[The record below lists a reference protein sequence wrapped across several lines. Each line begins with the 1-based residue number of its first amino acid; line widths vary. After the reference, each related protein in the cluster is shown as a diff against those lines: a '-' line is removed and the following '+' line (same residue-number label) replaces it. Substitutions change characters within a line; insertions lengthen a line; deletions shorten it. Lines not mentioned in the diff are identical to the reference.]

1 MNSIQLTKSFLADE
15 VARDFFRKDS
25 NEQCPVDPVYLL
37 YIGDYT
43 TQIYPVIYIY
53 IGIIDDYSGSLRGS
67 L

>member
-43 TQIYPVIYIY
+43 TQIYPVMNQHVKFAWCQS
-53 IGIIDDYSGSLRGS
+53 SGSNGR
-67 L
+67 